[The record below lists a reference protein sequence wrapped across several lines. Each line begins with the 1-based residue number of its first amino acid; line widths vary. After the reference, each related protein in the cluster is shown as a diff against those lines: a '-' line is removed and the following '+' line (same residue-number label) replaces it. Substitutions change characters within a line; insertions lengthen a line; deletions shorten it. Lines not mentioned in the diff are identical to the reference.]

1 LKANHLVLTFMSL
14 CLVPVLSFRA
24 QETGPRSTAPD
35 RLAPPFAAVRAAWNV
50 PEDQALALVAM
61 PGMTLEEFTVLA
73 VVGHDSRKSPQDLEN
88 LRRSG
93 KNWYQVIEDLNGPFW
108 SLVVHG
114 SKRYQLKAM
123 EPAKTGDHPATEADI
138 LRLAQVMTLERL
150 TGRGPAAILR
160 ELDAGRDYAQLL
172 SPKPEKRASPT
183 SPARD
188 RRDLRNGWPPGLAD
202 PGAPPASSG
211 IIDTDGSGHRH

>member
-1 LKANHLVLTFMSL
+1 LKANHLALTFMSL
-14 CLVPVLSFRA
+14 FMVPVLSLRA
-24 QETGPRSTAPD
+24 QETGPRPTAPD
-35 RLAPPFAAVRAAWNV
+35 GLAPPFAAVRAAWNV

-61 PGMTLEEFTVLA
+61 PGMTLEEFTLLA
-73 VVGHDSRKSPQDLEN
+73 VVSHDSRKSPQDLET

-93 KNWYQVIEDLNGPFW
+93 KSWFQVIRDLKGTLW
-108 SLVVHG
+108 TLIAQG
-114 SKRYQLKAM
+114 SERYPLK
-123 EPAKTGDHPATEADI
+123 PAEIPQAGDNPEMEADI
-138 LRLAQVMTLERL
+138 LELAQVMTLERL

-172 SPKPEKRASPT
+172 SPNSEKRDSPT
-183 SPARD
+183 APSRG
-188 RRDLRNGWPPGLAD
+188 RRDQRNGWPPGLGD